1 MWWTWWLIFAF
12 LVRLLLLRLLY
23 WKKILIPKE
32 NRSVTFINCD
42 EEMHAFFLDAAAISI
57 LSDEYRL
64 SRRHVCC
71 RAALNPHAWQSG
83 SPCSRMRRRGCR
95 TAVPGYSTPAG
106 GKFHRVLSPPFSRD
120 YGRAPMSK
128 IWKSTGRTKPSM
140 VAPSQHAL
148 LTPFSRA
155 AACGCGPHLLSF
167 RVIAPPSPRRTR
179 ESRSNVQ
186 GTRPFC
192 AHGFLEAWG
201 CNLQTVLVKK
211 PSDFADFYMG

>member
-83 SPCSRMRRRGCR
+83 SPCSRMRRPTLQNCRGIRRLHYRWEIPPRALSCILTGLR
-95 TAVPGYSTPAG
+95 EGSDEQNLE
-106 GKFHRVLSPPFSRD
+106 KHRPNETFD
-120 YGRAPMSK
+120 
-128 IWKSTGRTKPSM
+128 GRT
-140 VAPSQHAL
+140 V
-148 LTPFSRA
+148 
-155 AACGCGPHLLSF
+155 AACPAHAVFTRCGLRLRTSPLVISSCHRTSKSKAHQRIKEQCTGHTSLLCS
-167 RVIAPPSPRRTR
+167 RVPRSLGLQFANCLSQETI
-179 ESRSNVQ
+179 
-186 GTRPFC
+186 GFC
-192 AHGFLEAWG
+192 
-201 CNLQTVLVKK
+201 
-211 PSDFADFYMG
+211 